1 MEISK
6 ELLSEVL
13 GYEAL
18 PTQVSTKELQYID
31 KRRKHGAFHP
41 CCINIY
47 ELAHKCKEWA
57 LSKGYI
63 LMSKP
68 RTSSSFATCEFCK
81 NGKCDY
87 EDDLWND
94 FRAESEQQAVF
105 DATSWN
111 NEGVIDWDNWEIY
124 DE

>member
-18 PTQVSTKELQYID
+18 PTQVSTKNLQYID

-47 ELAHKCKEWA
+47 ELSYRYKEWA
-57 LSKGYI
+57 KEQKYKIITENRDYGTEYI
-63 LMSKP
+63 IIN
-68 RTSSSFATCEFCK
+68 K
-81 NGKCDY
+81 NDTIFGEYEILHSDY
-87 EDDLWND
+87 
-94 FRAESEQQAVF
+94 AKTEQQAVF
-105 DATSWN
+105 DACQW
-111 NEGVIDWDNWEIY
+111 IY
-124 DE
+124 DHQKEK

>member
-47 ELAHKCKEWA
+47 ELSHRCKEWA
-57 LSKGYI
+57 KEQKYKIITENRDYGTEYI
-63 LMSKP
+63 IIN
-68 RTSSSFATCEFCK
+68 K
-81 NGKCDY
+81 NDTIFGEYEILYSDY
-87 EDDLWND
+87 
-94 FRAESEQQAVF
+94 AKTEQQAVF
-105 DATSWN
+105 DACQW
-111 NEGVIDWDNWEIY
+111 IY
-124 DE
+124 EQQKEK

>member
-47 ELAHKCKEWA
+47 ELEHKCKEWA
-57 LSKGYI
+57 KEQKYKIITENRDYGTEYI
-63 LMSKP
+63 IIN
-68 RTSSSFATCEFCK
+68 K
-81 NGKCDY
+81 NDTIFGEYEILHSDY
-87 EDDLWND
+87 
-94 FRAESEQQAVF
+94 AMTEQQAVS
-105 DATSWN
+105 DACQW
-111 NEGVIDWDNWEIY
+111 IY
-124 DE
+124 EQQKKK

>member
-18 PTQVSTKELQYID
+18 PTQVSTKNLQYID

-47 ELAHKCKEWA
+47 ELSYRYKEWA
-57 LSKGYI
+57 KEQKYKIITENRDYGTEYI
-63 LMSKP
+63 IIN
-68 RTSSSFATCEFCK
+68 K
-81 NGKCDY
+81 NDTIFGEYEILHSDY
-87 EDDLWND
+87 
-94 FRAESEQQAVF
+94 AKTEQQAVF
-105 DATSWN
+105 DACEQILKWSKN
-111 NEGVIDWDNWEIY
+111 NK
-124 DE
+124 

>member
-41 CCINIY
+41 CYINIH

-57 LSKGYI
+57 LSKEYK
-63 LMSKP
+63 LLSMSKECFLYD
-68 RTSSSFATCEFCK
+68 TKELY
-81 NGKCDY
+81 DV
-87 EDDLWND
+87 
-94 FRAESEQQAVF
+94 SEQLNQWSEWF
-105 DATSWN
+105 DAETEVEAIFKACQW
-111 NEGVIDWDNWEIY
+111 IY
-124 DE
+124 EQQKEK